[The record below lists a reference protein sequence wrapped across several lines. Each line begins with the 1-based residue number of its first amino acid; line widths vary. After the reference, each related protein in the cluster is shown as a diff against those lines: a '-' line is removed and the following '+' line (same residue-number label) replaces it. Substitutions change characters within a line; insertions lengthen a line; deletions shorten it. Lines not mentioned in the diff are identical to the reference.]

1 MAHIQTQSEWEGDM
15 AGRVLSLVQN
25 EIYMELRFLDAAL
38 SALTWKEEPRLTAMA
53 SDGVHLFFPPAHI
66 LDLFQ
71 KNPVFLDRAYLHT
84 TLHCVFSHLWLR
96 SGRDLEIWN
105 TACDIVVESV
115 IDKMGKQCSR
125 RPLSWLRKKTYEE
138 LEKENILSAAGIC
151 RYLAGC
157 PVELQR
163 ELSREFFTDSHQ
175 FWPLKKKLPPRQLQ
189 AKRMWEKISRQ
200 SRIKMESRG
209 NEPEQGERLLAK
221 ALKSQK
227 SRRSYRDFLR
237 RFAVLR
243 EETRCDMDEFDMNF
257 YTYGLH
263 IYGNMPLI
271 EPLESR
277 EVMKIQEF
285 VIVLDTSYSTDG
297 ELIKRFLRETYA
309 ILSQTDSFFRKCHI
323 RILQCDDA
331 VRMDEK
337 ITDFA
342 EMEKLLESFV
352 ITGGGGTDFRP
363 AFRYVEQLQRE
374 GELNKLQGL
383 LYFTDGRGIYPSR
396 RPGYDTAFIFLDDYE
411 EEAVPPWAMRL
422 RLSPEDFYR
431 DGKENA
437 DEY

>member
-1 MAHIQTQSEWEGDM
+1 
-15 AGRVLSLVQN
+15 
-25 EIYMELRFLDAAL
+25 
-38 SALTWKEEPRLTAMA
+38 
-53 SDGVHLFFPPAHI
+53 
-66 LDLFQ
+66 
-71 KNPVFLDRAYLHT
+71 
-84 TLHCVFSHLWLR
+84 
-96 SGRDLEIWN
+96 
-105 TACDIVVESV
+105 
-115 IDKMGKQCSR
+115 
-125 RPLSWLRKKTYEE
+125 
-138 LEKENILSAAGIC
+138 
-151 RYLAGC
+151 
-157 PVELQR
+157 
-163 ELSREFFTDSHQ
+163 
-175 FWPLKKKLPPRQLQ
+175 
-189 AKRMWEKISRQ
+189 
-200 SRIKMESRG
+200 
-209 NEPEQGERLLAK
+209 
-221 ALKSQK
+221 
-227 SRRSYRDFLR
+227 
-237 RFAVLR
+237 
-243 EETRCDMDEFDMNF
+243 MDEFDMNF